1 MSQSF
6 GIHVAQLAQLPPS
19 LIQRAKTILSTLEIS
34 PPIAVKP
41 IQENKHPL
49 VKALQDIDPLTLS
62 PMEALQV
69 LIALKKKHR

>member
-19 LIQRAKTILSTLEIS
+19 LIQRAKTILATLEKS
-34 PPIAVKP
+34 PPIQVKP

-49 VKALQDIDPLTLS
+49 VKALQEIDPLSLS

-69 LIALKKKHR
+69 LITLKKNNR